1 MSEWRPALAPAIL
14 LRHDKARNAELL
26 VMPERVVRLKGPA
39 GAILSLCDGSRTEA
53 DIVTE
58 LAARFPGAP
67 VAGEVPPF
75 LARVRAEG
83 WLR

>member
-1 MSEWRPALAPAIL
+1 MTEWRPVLAPSVL
-14 LRHDKARNAELL
+14 LRHDKARDTELL

-39 GAILSLCDGSRTEA
+39 AAILSLCDGSRTEA

-58 LAARFPGAP
+58 LSTRFPGAP

-75 LARVRAEG
+75 LARVRAQG